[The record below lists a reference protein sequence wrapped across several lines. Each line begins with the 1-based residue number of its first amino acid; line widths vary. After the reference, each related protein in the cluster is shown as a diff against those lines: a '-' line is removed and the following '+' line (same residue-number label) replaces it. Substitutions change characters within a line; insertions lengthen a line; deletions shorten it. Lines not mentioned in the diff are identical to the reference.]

1 MRRDNERKKTEERE
15 REKERRVQETE
26 GREGAKEGST
36 TNNLELLGRCMRGNG
51 GRSISAPK
59 D

>member
-15 REKERRVQETE
+15 RRRGECKRLKG
-26 GREGAKEGST
+26 GRGAKEGST

>member
-26 GREGAKEGST
+26 GREGGKRREH
-36 TNNLELLGRCMRGNG
+36 N
-51 GRSISAPK
+51 K
-59 D
+59 